1 MDGDVVK
8 VSAPGVDLVWIRL
21 FRSTVGCKAV
31 VAVTGLLLVAF
42 AFAHM
47 IGHLQMFA
55 PLGGQEGYNQYA
67 EKLQSLG
74 AIKWAVRGGL
84 LLVVGLHIQATLS
97 LIARNRAARPV
108 AYGQNKWLAASL
120 GAQTMRVTGP
130 ILAFFILYHILHFT
144 VLAVSATGYETM
156 DYELRDGTGRV
167 VADVYG
173 RMVHAFTQP
182 VLTLAY
188 VGAVG
193 LLGIHLAHG
202 ISSLLQTL
210 GLLNATYRPAVRSIG
225 PLLAGL
231 LTAGFAAVP
240 LAILA
245 GVIQ

>member
-8 VSAPGVDLVWIRL
+8 VSAPGVDLVLGRL
-21 FRSTVGCKAV
+21 FRSTVGQKAL
-31 VAVTGLLLVAF
+31 VAVTGALLVAF

-55 PLGGQEGYNQYA
+55 VAGGQEAYNQYA

-74 AIKWAVRGGL
+74 AIKWAIRGGL
-84 LLVVGLHIQATLS
+84 LVVVAIHIQATLS
-97 LIARNRAARPV
+97 LMARNRTARPV
-108 AYGQNKWLAASL
+108 AYGHNKWLAASL

-130 ILAFFILYHILHFT
+130 LLAFFILYHVLHFT
-144 VLAVSATGYETM
+144 VLAVSAPGYEAM
-156 DYELRDGTGRV
+156 DYALRDGTGRV

-173 RMVHAFTQP
+173 RMVHAFSQP
-182 VLTLAY
+182 ALTVGY
-188 VGAVG
+188 VCAVG
-193 LLGIHLAHG
+193 LLGVHLSHG

-210 GLLNATYRPAVRSIG
+210 GMLNATYRPAVRSVG
-225 PLLAGL
+225 PLLAGV